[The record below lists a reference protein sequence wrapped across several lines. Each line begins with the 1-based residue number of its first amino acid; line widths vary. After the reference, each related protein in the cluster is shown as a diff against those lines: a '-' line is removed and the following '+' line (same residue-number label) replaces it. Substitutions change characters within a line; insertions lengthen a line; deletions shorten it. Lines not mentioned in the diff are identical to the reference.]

1 MSNKSQA
8 NALNVQVF
16 NNPAFGEIRTVMCA
30 SNEPLFCL
38 VDLCEILALNP
49 SKVSQRLNDDVL
61 SKHSIPDSLGRQ
73 QLSNFVNEDGLY
85 DVILDSRKPEAR
97 KFRKW
102 VTSEVLPS
110 IRKDGGYMLSQ
121 PEETPEEIMA
131 KALMIAQRTIE
142 SQRIRAEYEAAR
154 AAKLESENKALAP
167 KAEYTDQVLLS
178 NSTFTFTQVAIDLGL
193 RSVHVLTAILK
204 EEGII
209 YRQSGQWLPTAKV
222 TEKGYFATRSYPYPK
237 SDGTIGTSLSTVITE
252 RGRMFLHGL
261 VNGKGGAK

>member
-16 NNPAFGEIRTVMCA
+16 NNPAFGEIRTVLNP
-30 SNEPLFCL
+30 SNEPFFCL
-38 VDLCEILALNP
+38 ADVCETLELYP
-49 SKVSQRLNDDVL
+49 SKVAQRLEKDVL
-61 SKHSIPDSLGRQ
+61 SKYPLQTAGGV
-73 QLSNFVNEDGLY
+73 QLVNFVNEDGLY

-110 IRKDGGYMLSQ
+110 IRKDGGYIAVQ

-154 AAKLESENKALAP
+154 AGKLESENKALVP

-178 NSTFTFTQVAIDLGL
+178 TSTFTFTQISFDLGL

-209 YRQSGQWLPTAKV
+209 YRLSGQWQPTAKV
-222 TEKGYFATRSYPYPK
+222 ADLGYFATRSYPYPK